1 MGRDSKE
8 TERDSLT
15 HLLPQRL
22 PQPTFAGLAV
32 GDGLAEVAVEA
43 LLAVVAVPARRV
55 VPAVEADAAALAPRQ
70 LVQLHVEAAAPRVQV
85 AVAGWE
91 RQRGDIVTV
100 CAHPGRCQPRGAA
113 AKPSVCA
120 LSDRGGH
127 GMRGP
132 GGTSGCGKPAARP
145 RSFLACAGR

>member
-1 MGRDSKE
+1 MGRESKE

-15 HLLPQRL
+15 HLLPQRF

-85 AVAGWE
+85 AVAG
-91 RQRGDIVTV
+91 
-100 CAHPGRCQPRGAA
+100 C
-113 AKPSVCA
+113 K
-120 LSDRGGH
+120 
-127 GMRGP
+127 
-132 GGTSGCGKPAARP
+132 GK
-145 RSFLACAGR
+145 GEDEG